1 MGGGVPG
8 CHSMA
13 SAARALRRARYSGST
28 APGWLSLRWTV
39 TSPSPERV
47 TGAYSWASSN
57 IAASG
62 VSGRRTARR
71 RSVAA
76 DWGGASS
83 RWTGLVL
90 KSGLHAL
97 DNSCTPFRTVKAEL
111 PCKRH
116 AKPDWAQGRLSRTA
130 SFCGSACDQ
139 QEMWPDAELLWH
151 IGAAAGD
158 IKYGVPR
165 GRNFPSFLQV
175 RQVSPGPATDCPPR
189 HSRNAQQSIQSP
201 GRPTGQQCPAKPA
214 KVASEFMLLQPC
226 PAQPSPAQRRERLS

>member
-13 SAARALRRARYSGST
+13 SAARALRRVRYSGST

-62 VSGRRTARR
+62 GVRTPHSAPSFDGCRTR
-71 RSVAA
+71 VAT
-76 DWGGASS
+76 SS

-97 DNSCTPFRTVKAEL
+97 NNSCTPFGQFERARPSRRMPAHVGEL
-111 PCKRH
+111 GGGDGIGIPAIAGEEVGDDEDHTSRH
-116 AKPDWAQGRLSRTA
+116 V
-130 SFCGSACDQ
+130 
-139 QEMWPDAELLWH
+139 
-151 IGAAAGD
+151 GAAHHG
-158 IKYGVPR
+158 
-165 GRNFPSFLQV
+165 
-175 RQVSPGPATDCPPR
+175 
-189 HSRNAQQSIQSP
+189 
-201 GRPTGQQCPAKPA
+201 
-214 KVASEFMLLQPC
+214 
-226 PAQPSPAQRRERLS
+226 